1 MKSVISLIALSTVA
15 LVARAADKQP
25 FKVTGVYTETCACSA
40 PCKCELT
47 GDVPPSCQGVGALRI
62 TSGNYGGMDLAGVS
76 IAYAGKPGEWVRIYI
91 DAPDKD
97 HRDAAEKLSRAAFAA
112 WGKVEAVKDAK
123 VEIAG
128 TYGAYTVTVDGGA
141 TMKYVTEPL
150 LGGDGKTAVS
160 YSNTYNPLT
169 STFLQGKSTDALS
182 YRDGDRTMDLTKG
195 RNAYFNDKMDT
206 SGQL

>member
-1 MKSVISLIALSTVA
+1 MKSVISLTALMA
-15 LVARAADKQP
+15 LALAARAADKQP

-47 GDVPPSCQGVGALRI
+47 GEVPPSCQGVGAIKI
-62 TSGNYGGMDLAGVS
+62 TSGNYGGQDLAGVS
-76 IAYAGKPGEWVRIYI
+76 IAYAGKPGEWIRIYI

-97 HRDAAEKLSRAAFAA
+97 RRDAAENLSRAAFAA
-112 WGKVEAVKDAK
+112 WGKMEAVKDAK
-123 VEIAG
+123 IEIAG

-141 TMKYVTEPL
+141 TMKYVTEPI
-150 LGGDGKTAVS
+150 LGGDGRTALS

-169 STFLQGKSTDALS
+169 SVFLQGKSADAVS
-182 YRDGDRTMDLTKG
+182 YHDGDRSIDLSKG
-195 RNAYFNDKMDT
+195 RNAFFNDKMDS